1 MTSSNPTSSLATL
14 DDCTRESAALFE
26 AWRSGD
32 DAAAWRFRWQH
43 PEFRGRPVAEVRTAD
58 LQLADAQLV
67 IAREQEFESWNRL
80 AGFIETLARDADV
93 RRFEAAA
100 DAIVTG
106 DLETLRSRLREEPEL
121 IRARSTRRHGATLL
135 HYIAANSVEQVR
147 QKTPPNAVEVADM
160 LLAAGAEVDALAEAY
175 GTRCTTMSLL
185 VSSAHPA
192 GAGLQTALAE
202 RLAAAG
208 ATLVT
213 SDPQSRSPILTALAF
228 GYLDTARA
236 LARRTPPTDDLA
248 IAAGLGLID
257 EAIRLL
263 ATADPL
269 RRQIALAL
277 AAQHGHADVVQ
288 RLLDAGEDPD
298 RFNPE
303 GFHAHSTPL
312 HQAALAGH
320 REVVQLLVERGARL
334 DIRDTINEGTPHGWA
349 VHGGHREIAES
360 LRAREGAQ
368 VWPGGA
374 AAP

>member
-1 MTSSNPTSSLATL
+1 MTNSNSLSPLAPL
-14 DDCTRESAALFE
+14 DDHVRESASLFE

-67 IAREQEFESWNRL
+67 IAREQEFESWDRL
-80 AGFIETLARDADV
+80 AGFVERLGRDADV

-106 DLETLRSRLREEPEL
+106 DLETLCSRLREEPEL

-135 HYIAANSVEQVR
+135 HYIAANGVEQVR

-192 GAGLQTALAE
+192 GAGLQTSLAE
-202 RLAAAG
+202 RLADAG
-208 ATLVT
+208 ATLAAT
-213 SDPQSRSPILTALAF
+213 GPESQSPILTALAF
-228 GYLDTARA
+228 GYLDTAQA
-236 LARRTPPTDDLA
+236 LARRVPPTDDLA
-248 IAAGLGLID
+248 IAAGLGQLREAARLISTPD
-257 EAIRLL
+257 SRL
-263 ATADPL
+263 
-269 RRQIALAL
+269 RQIALAL
-277 AAQHGHADVVQ
+277 AAQHGHRDVVI
-288 RLLDAGEDPD
+288 LMLAAGEDPN

-320 REVVQLLVERGARL
+320 REVVQLLVEGGARL
-334 DIRDTINEGTPHGWA
+334 DIRDTLYQGTPHDWA
-349 VHGGHREIAES
+349 VHARHREIAED
-360 LRAREGAQ
+360 LRSKE
-368 VWPGGA
+368 
-374 AAP
+374 